1 VILTRQIY
9 LRLALILLAGVVLQ
23 VAFFSEISILGGTPD
38 ALPVLIACLG
48 LLGGAVVGA
57 VCGFAAGLLM
67 DSALLQT
74 LGVSSLVLLAVGY
87 LAGRYR
93 EGFEITRR
101 FVPPTICGAL
111 TLFASFL
118 YGVIQVTLGVDSPV
132 SPLVVREVVLQALL
146 GFVIAIPL
154 YPGVRWALRPALIDA
169 GPRRRSRL
177 RTLLTAA

>member
-9 LRLALILLAGVVLQ
+9 LRLALILFGGVVLQ
-23 VAFFSEISILGGTPD
+23 VAFFSEISIFGGTPD
-38 ALPVLIACLG
+38 VLPVLIACLG
-48 LLGGAVVGA
+48 LLGGAVIGA
-57 VCGFAAGLLM
+57 VCGFIAGLLV

-87 LAGRYR
+87 IAGRYR
-93 EGFEITRR
+93 EGFEISRR
-101 FVPPTICGAL
+101 FVPPLIAGLL

-118 YGVIQVTLGVDSPV
+118 YGAIQLMLGVESPV
-132 SPLVVREVVLQALL
+132 SPLVVREILLQALL
-146 GFVIAIPL
+146 GFLLAIPL

-169 GPRRRSRL
+169 GPRKRSRL